1 MTTPMKICCRSY
13 VLLLS
18 LSLAG
23 LAPMLLGCGGEEG
36 PGAGATA
43 APEPIADHDC
53 GACGMIVREQPS
65 PRAQVVHRDGTHV
78 WFCSIA
84 DVVAYLGSPS
94 GHGRI
99 EQIWVETL
107 AADADP
113 AADDVADRPWAHAS
127 DAAFVLG
134 VERERVMGAAVLA
147 FATRAD
153 ADAAAS
159 RLGARAASWD
169 EVVRALGG
177 TP

>member
-1 MTTPMKICCRSY
+1 MKTPMRFSLAFVGFAT
-13 VLLLS
+13 VLL
-18 LSLAG
+18 A
-23 LAPMLLGCGGEEG
+23 CGGDEG

-107 AADADP
+107 APDTDP
-113 AADDVADRPWAHAS
+113 AANDVAERPWTHAG

-134 VERERVMGAAVLA
+134 VERERVMGTAVLA

-153 ADAAAS
+153 AEAAAG

-169 EVVRALGG
+169 EVVTALGG